1 MNVAERRDEGCEVV
15 VVGYRVL
22 HDINKLSRVRV
33 AKTAD
38 ARATTIVKHVLVWRS
53 GAMILRVAVLSEW
66 RPLAKITQA
75 TGTSTTSPIQQD
87 LQVSSRCGRSHACER
102 NCGQTSSCSPS
113 GDRR

>member
-38 ARATTIVKHVLVWRS
+38 ARATTIVKYVGVEERCDD
-53 GAMILRVAVLSEW
+53 
-66 RPLAKITQA
+66 ITGGCA
-75 TGTSTTSPIQQD
+75 
-87 LQVSSRCGRSHACER
+87 L
-102 NCGQTSSCSPS
+102 
-113 GDRR
+113 